1 MLRIFMLSLTR
12 WYRDERLGC
21 VGLIKM
27 MFQVVCPCLFSLT
40 GRLPVALNRIPNP
53 MARAY

>member
-27 MFQVVCPCLFSLT
+27 MFQVVCPCLFSLK
-40 GRLPVALNRIPNP
+40 LPVALNSLPNP